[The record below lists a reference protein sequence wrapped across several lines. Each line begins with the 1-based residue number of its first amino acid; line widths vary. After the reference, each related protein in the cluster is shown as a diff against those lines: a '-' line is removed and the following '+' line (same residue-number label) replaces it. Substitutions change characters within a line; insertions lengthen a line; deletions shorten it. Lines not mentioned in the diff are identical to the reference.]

1 MMISYPCQF
10 LNGSFLFL
18 KVMLLFSHLSDI
30 CSAIGIFAHFA
41 GALCF
46 SIVGFAIFELILI
59 ACLEAFND
67 AEGIAHWTAE
77 LMLGPVILM
86 LFILVLL

>member
-1 MMISYPCQF
+1 
-10 LNGSFLFL
+10 
-18 KVMLLFSHLSDI
+18 MLLFSHLSDI

-41 GALCF
+41 GVLYF

-59 ACLEAFND
+59 ACLEAFDD

-77 LMLGPVILM
+77 LMLEPVILM
-86 LFILVLL
+86 LSILVLL